1 MAPNIATT
9 SSAYKTTGNIHFM
22 AIQWHFAREQNIEN
36 RDGGRPQYERAPA
49 GNHRLYKQSKHNI
62 FTVDSQHTNLIKL
75 VLG

>member
-36 RDGGRPQYERAPA
+36 RDGGRPQYERAQA
-49 GNHRLYKQSKHNI
+49 ENHRLQTK
-62 FTVDSQHTNLIKL
+62 
-75 VLG
+75 